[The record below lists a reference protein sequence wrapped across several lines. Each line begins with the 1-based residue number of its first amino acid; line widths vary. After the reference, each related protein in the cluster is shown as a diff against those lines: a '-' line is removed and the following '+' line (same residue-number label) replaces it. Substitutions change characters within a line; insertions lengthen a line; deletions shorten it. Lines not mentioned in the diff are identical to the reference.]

1 MITVGATSNNW
12 TSHDSIATTGDF
24 HDAKWHHAVYQ
35 KYNGNWELWVDGV
48 LCATTAVSNAGRLN
62 FQDLAVGTGVSTWS
76 NTYMAGQVAQLSIGK
91 TGWTPNEINL
101 EYQRMVRGLGGATHT
116 LANIDVKS
124 VRIDQNSGLAAI
136 TTDADQTEIWD
147 ITTGLRESIDG
158 TTTATIADA
167 DVSLKSGA
175 DDPEYITGRSGAIE
189 YDGKARRVIG

>member
-1 MITVGATSNNW
+1 
-12 TSHDSIATTGDF
+12 
-24 HDAKWHHAVYQ
+24 
-35 KYNGNWELWVDGV
+35 
-48 LCATTAVSNAGRLN
+48 
-62 FQDLAVGTGVSTWS
+62 
-76 NTYMAGQVAQLSIGK
+76 MAGQVAQLSIGK

-147 ITTGLRESIDG
+147 ITTGLRESIDAASSG
-158 TTTATIADA
+158 DINDA
-167 DVSLKSGA
+167 DVALKSGA

-189 YDGKARRVIG
+189 FDGKARRVIG